1 MKTLFAVM
9 SVLLFGFS
17 TSVFAVC
24 QKDGRTYQTG
34 DKVGPFTCMADSS
47 WRR

>member
-1 MKTLFAVM
+1 MKSLLAV
-9 SVLLFGFS
+9 VLLFSVS

-24 QKDGRTYQTG
+24 QKDGQTFQTG
-34 DKVGPFTCMADSS
+34 DKVGPFTCMADGS

>member
-1 MKTLFAVM
+1 MKSLLAV
-9 SVLLFGFS
+9 VLLFSLS

-24 QKDGRTYQTG
+24 QKDGQTFQTG
-34 DKVGPFTCMADSS
+34 DKVGPFTCMADGC